1 MSRLG
6 IAVLGAAMLLHG
18 ANFTFTLGSPVAAQD
33 FQFKNAAFVFRTEGC
48 AEPEKPQLSASAEGM
63 VAGARKSI
71 ALRVVNTAK
80 PGVYAIGQSWPA
92 EGKWVVQ
99 LKGTCGEQSAGAV
112 VPMGPRGFIRE
123 SAKFFPR
130 PATEGEIEASLKAL
144 NEGGKQ

>member
-1 MSRLG
+1 
-6 IAVLGAAMLLHG
+6 
-18 ANFTFTLGSPVAAQD
+18 
-33 FQFKNAAFVFRTEGC
+33 
-48 AEPEKPQLSASAEGM
+48 M

-144 NEGGKQ
+144 SEGGKQ